1 MLAIKTKWKK
11 NNLTA
16 HINTYTLRFQSKKI
30 RTEKIILKKNY
41 KPKMRIKNI
50 SKPRKRKKRQ

>member
-11 NNLTA
+11 NYLTA
-16 HINTYTLRFQSKKI
+16 HINTYTLRFESKKNRKNNI
-30 RTEKIILKKNY
+30 KKNY
-41 KPKMRIKNI
+41 KSKMRIKNI

>member
-11 NNLTA
+11 NYLTA
-16 HINTYTLRFQSKKI
+16 HINTYTLRFESKKNRKNNI
-30 RTEKIILKKNY
+30 KKNY